1 MRGGCA
7 GPASVAIAE
16 TARLRLRTLGEDD
29 AGFVLRLVN
38 EDAFRTHIGEKNL
51 HTDEEARQFIREG
64 SWTRQPKPGYGQ
76 FLVESLDSGAA
87 LGICGLLY
95 REELDVTDVGFAF
108 LPEARGQGYA
118 VEAARAALE
127 YGRGLGVADIVA
139 LVSPSNAASIRVLEK
154 LGMERRQALRL
165 GGRETEIWGFGVVA
179 GPGGVPA
186 GEEVNNRA

>member
-1 MRGGCA
+1 MRGRA
-7 GPASVAIAE
+7 RPASIAIAE

-29 AGFVLRLVN
+29 AGFVRRLVN
-38 EDAFRTHIGEKNL
+38 EDAFRTHIGEKDL
-51 HTDEEARQFIREG
+51 HTDEDARRFIREG
-64 SWTRQPKPGYGQ
+64 SWTRQPRPGYGQ
-76 FLVESLDSGAA
+76 FLVESRETGEA

-139 LVSPSNAASIRVLEK
+139 LVSPEK
-154 LGMERRQALRL
+154 LGMELRQALRL

-179 GPGGVPA
+179 VPDRGA
-186 GEEVNNRA
+186 DRRSG